1 MKEGENMI
9 DKISGMI
16 NSRLRLI
23 GISSGLDTDSI
34 VQQLM
39 RVERMKVDKVT
50 QDRQLLEWKRDD
62 YRSIIN
68 LLRGFKDQFFNVLK
82 PASYMFSP
90 NNYKKYNIT
99 STDSS
104 VVTAVGTST
113 AAVGSHTV
121 IVQKLATADEA
132 LSTGKVTRALQSKE
146 VITTGADSDV
156 VNASGKKIN
165 ITLDGVTRE
174 ITMGSYT
181 ESTTVEDLA
190 LDLQEKI
197 NTAFGGGK
205 ILVTE
210 SGGKITFDTT
220 GGASRLTLV
229 KGSTD
234 DGLSYLHFDSGA
246 SNRINISEKLE
257 SLALK
262 FSNGLTFDDNGNLT
276 FSINSKNFTFS
287 KSTTLLD
294 MMSTINGDSDAKVN
308 IMYDESTDKFKITAK
323 QLGTGDN
330 IKITQSGG
338 NFFDGASMISTGSPV
353 TNQGRD
359 AVVIIDGETLVR
371 SSNTVTVNG
380 VTYTLLKESAVTQTI
395 SLKQDVE
402 SIYNNIKNFIEKYNE
417 IIENINK
424 KLTEKYDKNYPP
436 LTDEQKAVMNEKDI
450 EKWEE
455 KAKTGLLRN
464 DRLLENIVVN
474 IRMALYDSIKGVS
487 TTLAGIGISST
498 SYHDKGKLRI
508 DEARLKEAIQ
518 NDPDGVMNL
527 FCKQSASYPSYERTL
542 SSDERKVRY
551 EEQGLAYRIYDI
563 IEDNI
568 STFRDNFGKKGLLL
582 ERAGIEDDMTE
593 FSNAISDQIKQK
605 DALIETLMDK
615 LYRKEEMYYAKFA
628 AMERILAQMNS
639 QSAWLYQQFESGQ
652 R

>member
-1 MKEGENMI
+1 MI

-276 FSINSKNFTFS
+276 PTTFTIYINPPK
-287 KSTTLLD
+287 
-294 MMSTINGDSDAKVN
+294 
-308 IMYDESTDKFKITAK
+308 
-323 QLGTGDN
+323 
-330 IKITQSGG
+330 
-338 NFFDGASMISTGSPV
+338 AS
-353 TNQGRD
+353 
-359 AVVIIDGETLVR
+359 
-371 SSNTVTVNG
+371 
-380 VTYTLLKESAVTQTI
+380 
-395 SLKQDVE
+395 
-402 SIYNNIKNFIEKYNE
+402 
-417 IIENINK
+417 
-424 KLTEKYDKNYPP
+424 
-436 LTDEQKAVMNEKDI
+436 
-450 EKWEE
+450 
-455 KAKTGLLRN
+455 
-464 DRLLENIVVN
+464 
-474 IRMALYDSIKGVS
+474 
-487 TTLAGIGISST
+487 
-498 SYHDKGKLRI
+498 
-508 DEARLKEAIQ
+508 
-518 NDPDGVMNL
+518 
-527 FCKQSASYPSYERTL
+527 
-542 SSDERKVRY
+542 
-551 EEQGLAYRIYDI
+551 
-563 IEDNI
+563 
-568 STFRDNFGKKGLLL
+568 
-582 ERAGIEDDMTE
+582 
-593 FSNAISDQIKQK
+593 
-605 DALIETLMDK
+605 
-615 LYRKEEMYYAKFA
+615 
-628 AMERILAQMNS
+628 
-639 QSAWLYQQFESGQ
+639 
-652 R
+652 

>member
-424 KLTEKYDKNYPP
+424 KLKEKYDKNYPP

>member
-1 MKEGENMI
+1 MI

-424 KLTEKYDKNYPP
+424 KLKEKYDKNYPP

>member
-338 NFFDGASMISTGSPV
+338 NFFDGASMISTSSPV

-436 LTDEQKAVMNEKDI
+436 LISFYQLYSLRPGIPE
-450 EKWEE
+450 
-455 KAKTGLLRN
+455 LLRQLN
-464 DRLLENIVVN
+464 HFFKDFLIF
-474 IRMALYDSIKGVS
+474 LY
-487 TTLAGIGISST
+487 IGINKT
-498 SYHDKGKLRI
+498 PVHIIVNK
-508 DEARLKEAIQ
+508 IQ
-518 NDPDGVMNL
+518 SL
-527 FCKQSASYPSYERTL
+527 
-542 SSDERKVRY
+542 
-551 EEQGLAYRIYDI
+551 
-563 IEDNI
+563 
-568 STFRDNFGKKGLLL
+568 
-582 ERAGIEDDMTE
+582 
-593 FSNAISDQIKQK
+593 
-605 DALIETLMDK
+605 
-615 LYRKEEMYYAKFA
+615 
-628 AMERILAQMNS
+628 
-639 QSAWLYQQFESGQ
+639 
-652 R
+652 